1 MPGALDLE
9 PLTNLMLAVVA
20 EKDIDVGIRVSQ
32 ALFFFLSSDRIREYP
47 TGYASIRSTTICGQ
61 LAHFFSHIPYHENLR
76 PIFLSGPFSNGLLIP
91 RTRFLKVKATIFVL
105 ILLIK
110 DQVFILKNY
119 RILFDFSI

>member
-47 TGYASIRSTTICGQ
+47 INNYLWPTRPF
-61 LAHFFSHIPYHENLR
+61 FFSYP
-76 PIFLSGPFSNGLLIP
+76 LS
-91 RTRFLKVKATIFVL
+91 
-105 ILLIK
+105 
-110 DQVFILKNY
+110 
-119 RILFDFSI
+119 